1 MLSGSFIYAA
11 ISDDAKKAIKQ
22 YAGYSELQKRGF
34 KIDMLN
40 KIKTPEDLYNTL
52 LPYMIVDGKP
62 LDNLISFN
70 GFNFSR
76 HKTIHFQDVYGTIGE
91 LLDKGYKPEQLFY
104 YPSKGKEI
112 YRIGEFVWEETTP
125 VPSIWNEALYYEK
138 PFMGKKIAYFFA
150 GTIID
155 NHFMPYIKEI
165 QKKDAIIVDLR
176 LYSGGYGYQLYTL
189 GEALCS
195 ANYQGKVI
203 FIIDRTTSDESSIE
217 NAIRQEYYINGTQKK
232 VKFEWITVGENTA
245 GKLAYANN
253 AKWNYSVG
261 ELNFSPLPVN
271 KNEWTT
277 LEEGVGYLPEFW
289 AVGEDDINKTI
300 EYLTGEADFAELIK
314 PVTQWRNYLC
324 SSGEKALWNWSFK
337 LPDSIKKIK
346 SYDEYNKTVTELLK
360 INIEYNSL
368 INENR
373 EILNHFDWYFEM
385 PDCATKTTKKVED
398 FTVPY
403 KKVMALKIKWI
414 QYLLENSEIFEKS
427 NCWFEYPKVFTDCK
441 SFSVYA
447 DCFEKW
453 LNSRFAWCDLYVN
466 NFEAMNRNA
475 TWWAFP
481 DFFKSFKTAEQYC
494 DYFCRWLDLR
504 IWWCEVIINN
514 EYVFHHNN
522 IPIWYDALKEEIKEW
537 KDPEKHLAELT
548 AYLKNLK
555 PWIEYLQ
562 PHPYVIPKDRGI
574 ANLYSTIR
582 RTSEKIGKNC
592 NAVPEEITKLQKTDP
607 ETYVDKM
614 IAYINEFAEND
625 FEKIKMVFDIEQEI
639 LTYDYATY
647 QNDLAKI
654 EKAKKGVGEN
664 YEQYQTNMNELNKNQ
679 TEERAKQDW
688 KSVLE
693 NGTCVCEGYSRLM
706 QYFCYK
712 LGLKCDVISNPQDMI
727 FVPGHAWNIVQ
738 INGEDYLIDA
748 TWGPSYLFMEPNEFL
763 KAGHFP
769 FEPEQQLLAQPM
781 TLDEYKQ
788 LKSYQGNVN

>member
-1 MLSGSFIYAA
+1 M
-11 ISDDAKKAIKQ
+11 
-22 YAGYSELQKRGF
+22 
-34 KIDMLN
+34 
-40 KIKTPEDLYNTL
+40 
-52 LPYMIVDGKP
+52 
-62 LDNLISFN
+62 
-70 GFNFSR
+70 
-76 HKTIHFQDVYGTIGE
+76 
-91 LLDKGYKPEQLFY
+91 
-104 YPSKGKEI
+104 
-112 YRIGEFVWEETTP
+112 
-125 VPSIWNEALYYEK
+125 
-138 PFMGKKIAYFFA
+138 
-150 GTIID
+150 
-155 NHFMPYIKEI
+155 
-165 QKKDAIIVDLR
+165 
-176 LYSGGYGYQLYTL
+176 

-300 EYLTGEADFAELIK
+300 EYLTGETDFAELIK

-427 NCWFEYPKVFTDCK
+427 NYWFEYPKVFTDCK

-614 IAYINEFAEND
+614 VAYINEFAENID
-625 FEKIKMVFDIEQEI
+625 NVTKYTKYLKDCVVSIITHFKNIELFENAKEIHPEYKFMCGGVINDVQALLSGSIDLFLLNKDGSATIIDYKSDIAGYTTIEEFMTCIEEHSEKVGRKFDIIFIDNVDSLKILKGERGQDETAKMNSFITKLDAFSKTYMDGYGTCIVLLSQTNREGLKKLRAMEANGSQEI
-639 LTYDYATY
+639 SIDFTVI
-647 QNDLAKI
+647 Q
-654 EKAKKGVGEN
+654 
-664 YEQYQTNMNELNKNQ
+664 QYSALY
-679 TEERAKQDW
+679 ERATIVLVLYSSAVMRANNQLKLMPVKLRGKALPRQPITLTTKWEYGYVGGSYVPPTVTTQDLT
-688 KSVLE
+688 SLLDPE
-693 NGTCVCEGYSRLM
+693 YNDEE
-706 QYFCYK
+706 
-712 LGLKCDVISNPQDMI
+712 DI
-727 FVPGHAWNIVQ
+727 FVHYSAILTPG
-738 INGEDYLIDA
+738 Y
-748 TWGPSYLFMEPNEFL
+748 
-763 KAGHFP
+763 K
-769 FEPEQQLLAQPM
+769 
-781 TLDEYKQ
+781 TLVEGQYVKFDLVRTDKGLQ
-788 LKSYQGNVN
+788 AKNVVEIKEAYV